1 MDSKSLGL
9 LGLGVSLVGLV
20 IGLKK
25 SDAEKTERNEYINKA
40 IEKAVDARLNKDKR
54 FIKPPVFQ
62 NKTLLF
68 FIKKL
73 YKEE

>member
-40 IEKAVDARLNKDKR
+40 IEKAVDARLNKESEQCS
-54 FIKPPVFQ
+54 FIFHQKV
-62 NKTLLF
+62 
-68 FIKKL
+68 I
-73 YKEE
+73 

>member
-40 IEKAVDARLNKDKR
+40 IEKAVDARLNK
-54 FIKPPVFQ
+54 
-62 NKTLLF
+62 
-68 FIKKL
+68 
-73 YKEE
+73 ESE